1 MLTPIKVNRSLV
13 YQTSSGPY
21 TVTPHSFGYAE
32 LLSSP
37 VVTEARLEEL
47 ITPPPLPDGLF
58 MAYVYNLQ
66 LSVHHI
72 PNSGTEK
79 FYLVKNSQ
87 YELVR
92 FATLELGD
100 LYGLF
105 PSFDAVTL
113 AFPEYFI

>member
-21 TVTPHSFGYAE
+21 TVTPNSFGYAE

-37 VVTEARLEEL
+37 VVTEARLKEL

-58 MAYVYNLQ
+58 LAYLDNLQ
-66 LSVHHI
+66 LSVQHI
-72 PNSGTEK
+72 PNSGPEK
-79 FYLVKNSQ
+79 FYIVKNNS
-87 YELVR
+87 YELAR
-92 FATLELGD
+92 FATVHLGD

-105 PSFDAVTL
+105 PSLDAITL

>member
-1 MLTPIKVNRSLV
+1 MLTPIKVNRSLL

-21 TVTPHSFGYAE
+21 MVTPHSFGYAE

-37 VVTEARLEEL
+37 VVTEVRLREL

-58 MAYVYNLQ
+58 MVYLSNSQ
-66 LSVHHI
+66 LVVQHI
-72 PNSGTEK
+72 PNSGSGS
-79 FYLVKNSQ
+79 FYVVKNSS
-87 YELVR
+87 YELFR
-92 FATLELGD
+92 SDSIPLGE

-105 PSFDAVTL
+105 PSFDAITL